1 MATNPEF
8 NKNAGCPYSNLAN
21 YYKKP
26 AASQNGSKQQTQFG
40 IPEFGSVGYNADIAK
55 AAAASTCHTWREGS
69 YDGRVLAN
77 MAYPQCSPNA
87 DCAAYSSRY

>member
-26 AASQNGSKQQTQFG
+26 AVVKNSAQQPIFA
-40 IPEFGSVGYNADIAK
+40 IPEFGSVGYNPAIAK
-55 AAAASTCHTWREGS
+55 AAATSTCHTWREGS
-69 YDGRVLAN
+69 YDGRVLSN